1 MIRSWVLGNEA
12 HENRNGVL
20 FILYLFAIFT
30 TPIMKGVMDMS
41 IHSEVSDNSA
51 AKSFIE
57 NLCKQRWESMNYPC
71 KGCKYRYPIK
81 DDSGMCC
88 IFSSIP
94 KDWSLMEKRP

>member
-1 MIRSWVLGNEA
+1 
-12 HENRNGVL
+12 
-20 FILYLFAIFT
+20 
-30 TPIMKGVMDMS
+30 MKGVMDMS

-94 KDWSLMEKRP
+94 KDWSLMEKRS